1 MKRILALILC
11 AVLLAGLTVTAWA
24 ESGADDRLSQVTQA
38 VKKTLNLDTEE
49 YDDFQGDSYEDS
61 LARMWSLRWSGSG
74 GSLTV
79 EALED
84 GTIVSFRL
92 DDDETSSS
100 GGFPAFPSGDT
111 KKATQAAQE
120 FLNQVLDKDTES
132 VKLGEPEGEDRLG
145 STELSFSGQILLNG
159 LPSALTYSMTVR
171 SSDNQVTWFR
181 RDVPETTFLGTIPA
195 AQASVTRDKAAE
207 MLGDKLGLRLEYVL
221 PEADSTQAVL
231 RYLPQ
236 SVHTFYVDAR
246 TGELL
251 DMTELEEKL
260 WQSAGG
266 AEAPSEDSTAEGENG
281 LSQAEQEGIK
291 KLEGVLPSDKLEAL
305 IRAEKAYGLDR
316 YTLASAAYVLEK
328 GTDGEEDQVLCTLRF
343 SRSDGNGTY
352 GRTVQVDA
360 RTGEVLSVY
369 SRVPWDKDRQPKVS
383 RNAALTA
390 AEAFLKDFAGD
401 RFDHLALYEV
411 NTVEGE
417 GDPCYYFTFARREN
431 DIFFPD
437 NGYSVAIDGADGS
450 VYSLSYT
457 YDETLTFQAPE
468 GLVTAQEALKTWVD
482 SYDVTLGCRL
492 VPQPLSASD
501 PTQAKLMQQGL
512 KYYYGLRLT
521 YAQERETYYLGVDA
535 KSGQLV
541 ERKTASP
548 QAPAYT
554 DLAGSWAK
562 ADIETLSRY
571 GVGYEAETFQ
581 AGKQLTQWDLV
592 CLLASLEGFRLDPAA
607 ATEEEKDAAYDIVC
621 RMGAMSRADRD
632 EEKLLTRGQVVQ
644 MLLDAS
650 GYGPAAHLQG
660 IYTCSYGDRST
671 IPADQLGYA
680 ALAQGLKLVQGNY
693 AGSRTA
699 TRAEAAVMLCRLLR
713 RS

>member
-1 MKRILALILC
+1 MKRLVSLLLC
-11 AVLLAGLTVTAWA
+11 AALLAGLTVTAGA
-24 ESGADDRLSQVTQA
+24 ESGADDRLSQVTEA
-38 VKKTLNLDTEE
+38 VKKTLDLDTEG

-61 LARMWSLRWSGSG
+61 LTRMWSLQWSGAG

-92 DDDETSSS
+92 DDETKSS

-111 KKATQAAQE
+111 KKATQAAQT
-120 FLNQVLDKDTES
+120 FLNRVLDKATES

-159 LPSALTYSMTVR
+159 LPSALTYSMSVR

-251 DMTELEEKL
+251 DLTELEEKL
-260 WQSAGG
+260 WKGSGG
-266 AEAPSEDSTAEGENG
+266 AESPSEDSSAEGENG
-281 LSQAEQEGIK
+281 LSQAEQEGIQ

-305 IRAEKAYGLDR
+305 VRAEKAYGLDR

-343 SRSDGNGTY
+343 SRSDGSGTY

-383 RNAALTA
+383 QEAALTA

-401 RFDHLALYEV
+401 RFAHLALYEE
-411 NTVEGE
+411 NAVEGD

-437 NGYSVAIDGADGS
+437 NGYSVAIDGSDGS

-468 GLVTAQEALKTWVD
+468 GLVTAQTALKTWVD
-482 SYDVTLGCRL
+482 SYDVTLGYRL

-501 PTQAKLMQQGL
+501 TTQAKLMQQGL

-541 ERKTASP
+541 ERETVSS

-554 DLAGSWAK
+554 DLSGSWAK

-581 AGKQLTQWDLV
+581 GGKQLTQWDLV
-592 CLLASLEGFRLDPAA
+592 CLLASLEGLRLDPAG
-607 ATEEEKDAAYDIVC
+607 ATEEEKDAAYDVVC
-621 RMGAMSRADRD
+621 RMGAMSRADRE

-699 TRAEAAVMLCRLLR
+699 TRAEAAVMLCRLLS

>member
-1 MKRILALILC
+1 MKRLVSLLLC
-11 AVLLAGLTVTAWA
+11 AALLAGLTVTAGA
-24 ESGADDRLSQVTQA
+24 ESGADDRLSQVTET
-38 VKKTLNLDTEE
+38 VKKTLNLDTEA

-61 LARMWSLRWSGSG
+61 LARMWNLQWSGTG

-92 DDDETSSS
+92 DDETSSS

-111 KKATQAAQE
+111 KKATQAAQA
-120 FLNQVLDKDTES
+120 FLDRVLDRATES

-159 LPSALTYSMTVR
+159 LPSALTYSMSVR

-181 RDVPETTFLGTIPA
+181 RDVPETAFLGTIPA
-195 AQASVTRDKAAE
+195 AQASVTQAKAAE

-251 DMTELEEKL
+251 DLTELEEKL

-266 AEAPSEDSTAEGENG
+266 AESPSEDSSASGE
-281 LSQAEQEGIK
+281 LSEAEQEGIK

-305 IRAEKAYGLDR
+305 VRAEKAYGLDR
-316 YTLASAAYVLEK
+316 YTLASAAYELEK
-328 GTDGEEDQVLCTLRF
+328 GTDGEEDQVLCTLCF
-343 SRSDGNGTY
+343 SRSDGSGTY

-360 RTGEVLSVY
+360 RTGGVLSVY

-383 RNAALTA
+383 REAALTA
-390 AEAFLKDFAGD
+390 AETFLKDFAGD
-401 RFDHLALYEV
+401 RFAHLALYEE
-411 NTVEGE
+411 NAVEGD
-417 GDPCYYFTFARREN
+417 GGPCYYFTFARREN

-437 NGYSVAIDGADGS
+437 NGYSVAIDGSDGS

-468 GLVTAQEALKTWVD
+468 GLVTSQAALKTWVD
-482 SYDVTLGCRL
+482 SYDVTLGYRL

-501 PTQAKLMQQGL
+501 PAQAKLMQQGL

-541 ERKTASP
+541 ERETVSP

-554 DLAGSWAK
+554 DLSGSWAR

-571 GVGYEAETFQ
+571 GVGYEAQTFQ
-581 AGKQLTQWDLV
+581 GGKQLTQWDLV
-592 CLLASLEGFRLDPAA
+592 CLLASLEGLRLDPAG

-650 GYGPAAHLQG
+650 GYGPAARLQG
-660 IYTCSYGDRST
+660 IYTCSYGDRNT

-699 TRAEAAVMLCRLLR
+699 TRAEAAVMLCRLLS

>member
-1 MKRILALILC
+1 MKRLVSLLLC
-11 AVLLAGLTVTAWA
+11 AVLLAGLTVTAGA
-24 ESGADDRLSQVTQA
+24 ESSADDRLSQVTAA
-38 VKKTLNLDTEE
+38 VKKTLDLDTEA
-49 YDDFQGDSYEDS
+49 YDEFWGDSYEDS
-61 LARMWSLRWSGSG
+61 LARMWSLQWAGAG
-74 GSLTV
+74 GSLN
-79 EALED
+79 EE
-84 GTIVSFRL
+84 SP
-92 DDDETSSS
+92 SS
-100 GGFPAFPSGDT
+100 GGFPTFPAGDAQ
-111 KKATQAAQE
+111 KAAQAARA
-120 FLNQVLDKDTES
+120 FLDRVLDKATES
-132 VKLGEPEGEDRLG
+132 VKLGEPQGEDRLG
-145 STELSFSGQILLNG
+145 STELRFSGQILLNG

-181 RDVPETTFLGTIPA
+181 RDVPETSFLGAIPA
-195 AQASVTRDKAAE
+195 ARASVTQAKAAE

-260 WQSAGG
+260 WKGSGG
-266 AEAPSEDSTAEGENG
+266 AASPSEDSAAEGENG
-281 LSQAEQEGIK
+281 LSQAEQEGIQ
-291 KLEGVLPSDKLEAL
+291 KLEGVLPSDKLETL
-305 IRAEKAYGLDR
+305 ICEEKAYGLDR

-328 GTDGEEDQVLCTLRF
+328 GTDGEEDRVLCTLRF

-369 SRVPWDKDRQPKVS
+369 SRVPWDRDRQPKVS
-383 RNAALTA
+383 RDAALTA
-390 AEAFLKDFAGD
+390 AETFLKNFAGD

-411 NTVEGE
+411 NAVEGE
-417 GDPCYYFTFARREN
+417 GDPCYSFTFARREN

-437 NGYSVAIDGADGS
+437 NGYRVAIDGSDGS

-468 GLVTAQEALKTWVD
+468 GLVTAQAALKTWVD
-482 SYDVTLGCRL
+482 SYDVTLGYRL

-501 PTQAKLMQQGL
+501 PAQAKLMQQGL

-535 KSGQLV
+535 RSGQLV
-541 ERKTASP
+541 EREIAAP

-571 GVGYEAETFQ
+571 GVGYASGTFQ

-592 CLLASLEGFRLDPAA
+592 CLLASLEGLRLDPAE

-650 GYGPAAHLQG
+650 GYGPAARLQG

>member
-1 MKRILALILC
+1 MKRILALVLC
-11 AVLLAGLTVTAWA
+11 AVLLTGLTVPAWA

-38 VKKTLNLDTEE
+38 VKKTLNLDTEA

-92 DDDETSSS
+92 DDETSSS

-111 KKATQAAQE
+111 KKASQAAQA
-120 FLNQVLDKDTES
+120 FLDRVLDKATES

-145 STELSFSGQILLNG
+145 GTELSFSGQILLNG

-181 RDVPETTFLGTIPA
+181 RDVPETVFLGAIPA
-195 AQASVTRDKAAE
+195 AQASVTQAKAAE

-236 SVHTFYVDAR
+236 SVHIFYVDAR

-251 DMTELEEKL
+251 DLTELEENL
-260 WQSAGG
+260 WKGSGG
-266 AEAPSEDSTAEGENG
+266 AEAPSEDSSASGE
-281 LSQAEQEGIK
+281 LSEAEQEGIK
-291 KLEGVLPSDKLEAL
+291 KLEGVLPSDKLETL
-305 IRAEKAYGLDR
+305 ICEEKAYGLDR

-328 GTDGEEDQVLCTLRF
+328 GTDGEEDRVLCTLRF

-383 RNAALTA
+383 RDAALTA
-390 AEAFLKDFAGD
+390 AETFLKNFAGD

-411 NTVEGE
+411 NAVEGE

-437 NGYSVAIDGADGS
+437 NGYSVAIDGSDGS

-457 YDETLTFQAPE
+457 YDEALTFQIPE
-468 GLVTAQEALKTWVD
+468 GLVTAQAALKTWVD
-482 SYDVTLGCRL
+482 SYDVTLGYRL

-535 KSGQLV
+535 RSGQLV
-541 ERKTASP
+541 EREIAAP

-571 GVGYEAETFQ
+571 GVGYASGTFQ

-592 CLLASLEGFRLDPAA
+592 CLLASLEGLRLDPAE

-699 TRAEAAVMLCRLLR
+699 TRAEAAVMLCRLLS

>member
-1 MKRILALILC
+1 MKRLVSLLLC
-11 AVLLAGLTVTAWA
+11 AVLLAGLTVTAGA
-24 ESGADDRLSQVTQA
+24 ESSADDRLSQVTQA
-38 VKKTLNLDTEE
+38 VKKTLNLDTEA

-84 GTIVSFRL
+84 GTIVSLRL
-92 DDDETSSS
+92 DDETSSS

-111 KKATQAAQE
+111 KKATQAAQA
-120 FLNQVLDKDTES
+120 FLDRVLDKATES

-181 RDVPETTFLGTIPA
+181 RDVPETVFLGAIPA
-195 AQASVTRDKAAE
+195 AQASVTQAKAAE

-251 DMTELEEKL
+251 DLTELEENL
-260 WQSAGG
+260 WKGSGG
-266 AEAPSEDSTAEGENG
+266 AEAPSEDSAEGESG

-291 KLEGVLPSDKLEAL
+291 KLEGVLPSDKLETL
-305 IRAEKAYGLDR
+305 ICEEKAYGLDR

-328 GTDGEEDQVLCTLRF
+328 GTDGEEDRVLCTLRF

-360 RTGEVLSVY
+360 RTGEVLWVY

-383 RNAALTA
+383 RDAALTA
-390 AEAFLKDFAGD
+390 AETFLKNFAGD

-411 NTVEGE
+411 NAVEGE

-437 NGYSVAIDGADGS
+437 NGYSVAIDGSDGS

-457 YDETLTFQAPE
+457 YDEALTFQIPE
-468 GLVTAQEALKTWVD
+468 GLVTAQAALKTWVD
-482 SYDVTLGCRL
+482 SYDVTLGYRL

-535 KSGQLV
+535 RSGQLV
-541 ERKTASP
+541 EREIAAP

-571 GVGYEAETFQ
+571 GVGYASGTFQ

-592 CLLASLEGFRLDPAA
+592 CLLASLEGLRLDPAE

-699 TRAEAAVMLCRLLR
+699 TRAEAAVMLCRLLS

>member
-1 MKRILALILC
+1 MKRLVSLLLC
-11 AVLLAGLTVTAWA
+11 AVLLAGLTVTAGA
-24 ESGADDRLSQVTQA
+24 ESSADDRLSQVTAA
-38 VKKTLNLDTEE
+38 VKKTLDLDTEA
-49 YDDFQGDSYEDS
+49 YDEFWGDSYEDS
-61 LARMWSLRWSGSG
+61 LARMWSLQWAGAG

-84 GTIVSFRL
+84 GTIVSLRL
-92 DDDETSSS
+92 DDETSSS

-111 KKATQAAQE
+111 KKATQAAQA
-120 FLNQVLDKDTES
+120 FLDRVLDKATES

-181 RDVPETTFLGTIPA
+181 RDVPETSFLGAIPA
-195 AQASVTRDKAAE
+195 ARASVTQAKAAE

-260 WQSAGG
+260 WKGSGG
-266 AEAPSEDSTAEGENG
+266 AEAPSEDSAAEGENG
-281 LSQAEQEGIK
+281 LSQVEQEGIQ
-291 KLEGVLPSDKLEAL
+291 KLEGVLPSDKLETL
-305 IRAEKAYGLDR
+305 ICEEKAYGLDR

-328 GTDGEEDQVLCTLRF
+328 GTDGEEDRVLCTLRF

-383 RNAALTA
+383 RDAALTA
-390 AEAFLKDFAGD
+390 AETFLKNFAGD

-411 NTVEGE
+411 NAVEGD

-437 NGYSVAIDGADGS
+437 NGYSVAIDGSDGS

-468 GLVTAQEALKTWVD
+468 GLVTAQAALKTWVD
-482 SYDVTLGCRL
+482 SYDVTLGYRL

-501 PTQAKLMQQGL
+501 PAQAKLMQQGL

-535 KSGQLV
+535 RSGQLV
-541 ERKTASP
+541 EREIAAP

-571 GVGYEAETFQ
+571 GVGYASGTFQ

-592 CLLASLEGFRLDPAA
+592 CLLASLEGLRLDPAE

-699 TRAEAAVMLCRLLR
+699 TRAEAAVMLCRLLS

>member
-1 MKRILALILC
+1 
-11 AVLLAGLTVTAWA
+11 
-24 ESGADDRLSQVTQA
+24 
-38 VKKTLNLDTEE
+38 
-49 YDDFQGDSYEDS
+49 
-61 LARMWSLRWSGSG
+61 
-74 GSLTV
+74 
-79 EALED
+79 
-84 GTIVSFRL
+84 
-92 DDDETSSS
+92 
-100 GGFPAFPSGDT
+100 
-111 KKATQAAQE
+111 
-120 FLNQVLDKDTES
+120 
-132 VKLGEPEGEDRLG
+132 
-145 STELSFSGQILLNG
+145 
-159 LPSALTYSMTVR
+159 
-171 SSDNQVTWFR
+171 
-181 RDVPETTFLGTIPA
+181 
-195 AQASVTRDKAAE
+195 

-251 DMTELEEKL
+251 DLTELEENL
-260 WQSAGG
+260 WKGSGG
-266 AEAPSEDSTAEGENG
+266 AEAPSEDSAEGESG

-291 KLEGVLPSDKLEAL
+291 KLEGVLPSDKLETL
-305 IRAEKAYGLDR
+305 ICEEKAYGLDR

-328 GTDGEEDQVLCTLRF
+328 GTDGEEDRVLCTLRF

-360 RTGEVLSVY
+360 RTGEVLWVY

-383 RNAALTA
+383 RDAALTA
-390 AEAFLKDFAGD
+390 AETFLKNFAGD
-401 RFDHLALYEV
+401 RFAHLALYEE
-411 NTVEGE
+411 NAVEGD
-417 GDPCYYFTFARREN
+417 GDPCYSFTFARREN

-437 NGYSVAIDGADGS
+437 NGYRVAIDGSDGS

-457 YDETLTFQAPE
+457 YDEALTFQIPE
-468 GLVTAQEALKTWVD
+468 GLVTAQAALKTWVD
-482 SYDVTLGCRL
+482 SYDVTLGYRL

-535 KSGQLV
+535 RSGQLV
-541 ERKTASP
+541 EREIAAP

-571 GVGYEAETFQ
+571 GVGYASGTFQ

-592 CLLASLEGFRLDPAA
+592 CLLASLEGLRLDPAE

-699 TRAEAAVMLCRLLR
+699 TRAEAAVMLCRLLS

>member
-1 MKRILALILC
+1 MKRLVSLLLC
-11 AVLLAGLTVTAWA
+11 AVLLAGLTVTAGA

-38 VKKTLNLDTEE
+38 VKKTLNLDTEA

-84 GTIVSFRL
+84 GTIVSFSL
-92 DDDETSSS
+92 NEESPSS
-100 GGFPAFPSGDT
+100 GGFPTFPAGDAQ
-111 KKATQAAQE
+111 KAAQAARA
-120 FLNQVLDKDTES
+120 FLDRVLDKATES

-145 STELSFSGQILLNG
+145 STELRFSGQILLNG

-181 RDVPETTFLGTIPA
+181 RDVPETVFLGAIPA
-195 AQASVTRDKAAE
+195 AQASVTQAKAAE

-236 SVHTFYVDAR
+236 SVHIFYVDAR

-251 DMTELEEKL
+251 DLTELEEKL
-260 WQSAGG
+260 WKDSGG
-266 AEAPSEDSTAEGENG
+266 AEAPSEDSAAEGENG
-281 LSQAEQEGIK
+281 LSQAEQEGIQ
-291 KLEGVLPSDKLEAL
+291 KLEGVLPSDKLETL
-305 IRAEKAYGLDR
+305 ICEEKAYGLDR

-328 GTDGEEDQVLCTLRF
+328 GTDGEEDRVLCTLRF

-360 RTGEVLSVY
+360 RTGEVLWVY

-383 RNAALTA
+383 RDAALTA
-390 AEAFLKDFAGD
+390 AETFLKNFAGD

-411 NTVEGE
+411 NAVEGE
-417 GDPCYYFTFARREN
+417 GDPCYSFTFARREN

-437 NGYSVAIDGADGS
+437 NGYSVAIDGSDGS

-457 YDETLTFQAPE
+457 YDEALTFQIPE
-468 GLVTAQEALKTWVD
+468 GLVTAQAALKTWVD
-482 SYDVTLGCRL
+482 SYDVTLGYRL

-535 KSGQLV
+535 RSGQLV
-541 ERKTASP
+541 EREIAAP

-571 GVGYEAETFQ
+571 GVGYASGTFQ

-592 CLLASLEGFRLDPAA
+592 CLLASLEGLRLDPAE

-650 GYGPAAHLQG
+650 GYGPAARLQG

-699 TRAEAAVMLCRLLR
+699 TRAEAAVMLCRLLS

>member
-1 MKRILALILC
+1 MKRLVSLLLC
-11 AVLLAGLTVTAWA
+11 AVLLAGLTVTAGA
-24 ESGADDRLSQVTQA
+24 ESSADDRLSQVTAA
-38 VKKTLNLDTEE
+38 VKKTLDLDTEA
-49 YDDFQGDSYEDS
+49 YDEFWGDSYEDS
-61 LARMWSLRWSGSG
+61 LARMWSLQWAGAG

-84 GTIVSFRL
+84 GTIVSFSL
-92 DDDETSSS
+92 NEESPSS
-100 GGFPAFPSGDT
+100 GGFPTFPAGDAQ
-111 KKATQAAQE
+111 KAAQAARA
-120 FLNQVLDKDTES
+120 FLDRVLDKATES
-132 VKLGEPEGEDRLG
+132 VKLGEPQGEDRLG
-145 STELSFSGQILLNG
+145 STELRFSGQILLNG

-181 RDVPETTFLGTIPA
+181 RDVPETSFLGTIPA
-195 AQASVTRDKAAE
+195 AQASVTQAKAAE

-260 WQSAGG
+260 WKGSGG
-266 AEAPSEDSTAEGENG
+266 AASPSEDSAAEGENG
-281 LSQAEQEGIK
+281 LSQAEQEGIQ

-305 IRAEKAYGLDR
+305 VRAEKAYGLDC
-316 YTLASAAYVLEK
+316 YTLASAAYALEK
-328 GTDGEEDQVLCTLRF
+328 GTDGEEDQVLCTLGF
-343 SRSDGNGTY
+343 SRSDGSGTY

-360 RTGEVLSVY
+360 RTGEVLWVY
-369 SRVPWDKDRQPKVS
+369 SRVPWDKDHQPKVS
-383 RNAALTA
+383 REAALTA
-390 AEAFLKDFAGD
+390 AEAFLQDFAGD
-401 RFDHLALYEV
+401 RFAHLALYEE
-411 NTVEGE
+411 NAVEGD
-417 GDPCYYFTFARREN
+417 GNPCYYFTFARREN

-437 NGYSVAIDGADGS
+437 NGYSVAIDGSDGS

-468 GLVTAQEALKTWVD
+468 GLVTAQAALKTWVD
-482 SYDVTLGCRL
+482 SYDVTLGYRL

-512 KYYYGLRLT
+512 QYYYGLRLT

-541 ERKTASP
+541 ERETVSS

-554 DLAGSWAK
+554 DLSGSWAK

-581 AGKQLTQWDLV
+581 GGKQLTQWDLV
-592 CLLASLEGFRLDPAA
+592 CLLASLEGLRLDPAG
-607 ATEEEKDAAYDIVC
+607 ATEEEKDAAYDVVC
-621 RMGAMSRADRD
+621 RMGAMSRADRE

-699 TRAEAAVMLCRLLR
+699 TRAEAAVMLCRLLS

>member
-1 MKRILALILC
+1 MKRLVSLLLC
-11 AVLLAGLTVTAWA
+11 AALLAGLTVTAGA
-24 ESGADDRLSQVTQA
+24 ESSADDRLSQVTAA
-38 VKKTLNLDTEE
+38 VKKTLDLDTEA

-61 LARMWSLRWSGSG
+61 LARMWSLQWSGTG

-92 DDDETSSS
+92 DDETSSS
-100 GGFPAFPSGDT
+100 GGFPAFPTGDAQ
-111 KKATQAAQE
+111 KASQAAQE

-145 STELSFSGQILLNG
+145 STELNFSGQILLHG

-181 RDVPETTFLGTIPA
+181 RDVPETAFLGTIPA
-195 AQASVTRDKAAE
+195 AQASVTQAKAAE

-266 AEAPSEDSTAEGENG
+266 AASPSEDSAEGESG
-281 LSQAEQEGIK
+281 LSQAEQEGIQ
-291 KLEGVLPSDKLEAL
+291 KLEGVLPSDKLETL
-305 IRAEKAYGLDR
+305 IREEKAYGLDR

-328 GTDGEEDQVLCTLRF
+328 GTDGEEDRVLCTLRF

-417 GDPCYYFTFARREN
+417 GDPCYSFTFARREN

-437 NGYSVAIDGADGS
+437 NGYRVAIDGSDGS

-468 GLVTAQEALKTWVD
+468 GLVTAQAALKTWVD
-482 SYDVTLGCRL
+482 SYDVTLGYRL
-492 VPQPLSASD
+492 VPQPLSTSD

-541 ERKTASP
+541 ERKTASS

-554 DLAGSWAK
+554 DLSGSWAK

-571 GVGYEAETFQ
+571 GIGYEAETFQ

-650 GYGPAAHLQG
+650 GYGPAARLQG

>member
-1 MKRILALILC
+1 MKRILALVLC
-11 AVLLAGLTVTAWA
+11 AVLLTGLTVPAWA

-38 VKKTLNLDTEE
+38 VKKTLNLDTEA

-84 GTIVSFRL
+84 GTIVSLRL
-92 DDDETSSS
+92 DDETSSS

-111 KKATQAAQE
+111 KKATQAAQA
-120 FLNQVLDKDTES
+120 FLDRVLDKATES

-181 RDVPETTFLGTIPA
+181 RDVPETVFLGAIPA
-195 AQASVTRDKAAE
+195 AQASVTQAKAAE

-251 DMTELEEKL
+251 DLTELEENL
-260 WQSAGG
+260 WKGSGG
-266 AEAPSEDSTAEGENG
+266 AEAPSEDSAEGESG

-291 KLEGVLPSDKLEAL
+291 KLEGVLPSDKLETL
-305 IRAEKAYGLDR
+305 ICEEKAYGLDR

-328 GTDGEEDQVLCTLRF
+328 GTDGEEDRVLCTLRF

-360 RTGEVLSVY
+360 RTGEVLWVY

-383 RNAALTA
+383 RDAALTA
-390 AEAFLKDFAGD
+390 AETFLKNFAGD

-411 NTVEGE
+411 NAVEGE

-437 NGYSVAIDGADGS
+437 NGYSVAIDGSDGS

-457 YDETLTFQAPE
+457 YDEALTFQIPE
-468 GLVTAQEALKTWVD
+468 GLVTAQAALKTWVD
-482 SYDVTLGCRL
+482 SYDVTLGYRL

-535 KSGQLV
+535 RSGQLV
-541 ERKTASP
+541 EREIAAP

-571 GVGYEAETFQ
+571 GVGYASGTFQ

-592 CLLASLEGFRLDPAA
+592 CLLASLEGLRLDPAE

-699 TRAEAAVMLCRLLR
+699 TRAEAAVMLCRLLS

>member
-1 MKRILALILC
+1 MKRILALVLC
-11 AVLLAGLTVTAWA
+11 AVLLTGLTVPAWA

-38 VKKTLNLDTEE
+38 VKKTLNLDTEA

-84 GTIVSFRL
+84 GTIVSLRL
-92 DDDETSSS
+92 DDETSSS

-111 KKATQAAQE
+111 KKATQAAQA
-120 FLNQVLDKDTES
+120 FLDRVLDKATES

-181 RDVPETTFLGTIPA
+181 RDVPETVFLGAIPA
-195 AQASVTRDKAAE
+195 AQASVTQAKAAE

-251 DMTELEEKL
+251 DMTELEQKL

-266 AEAPSEDSTAEGENG
+266 AESPSEDSSASGE
-281 LSQAEQEGIK
+281 LSEAEQEGIK
-291 KLEGVLPSDKLEAL
+291 KLEGVLPSDKLETL
-305 IRAEKAYGLDR
+305 ICEEKAYGLDR

-328 GTDGEEDQVLCTLRF
+328 GTDGEEDRVLCTLRF

-383 RNAALTA
+383 RDAALTA
-390 AEAFLKDFAGD
+390 AETFLKNFAGD

-411 NTVEGE
+411 NAVEGE

-437 NGYSVAIDGADGS
+437 NGYSVAIDGSDGS

-457 YDETLTFQAPE
+457 YDEALTFQIPE
-468 GLVTAQEALKTWVD
+468 GLVTAQAALKTWVD
-482 SYDVTLGCRL
+482 SYDVTLGYRL

-541 ERKTASP
+541 ERKTASS

-571 GVGYEAETFQ
+571 GIGYEAETFQ

-621 RMGAMSRADRD
+621 RMGAMSRTDRD

-699 TRAEAAVMLCRLLR
+699 TRAEAAVMLCRLLS

>member
-111 KKATQAAQE
+111 KKATQAAQT
-120 FLNQVLDKDTES
+120 FLNRVLDKATES

-195 AQASVTRDKAAE
+195 AQASVTQAKAAE

-251 DMTELEEKL
+251 DLTELEENL
-260 WQSAGG
+260 WKGSGG
-266 AEAPSEDSTAEGENG
+266 AEAPSEDSSASGE
-281 LSQAEQEGIK
+281 LSEAEQEGIK
-291 KLEGVLPSDKLEAL
+291 KLEGVLPSDKLETL
-305 IRAEKAYGLDR
+305 IREEKAYGLDR

-383 RNAALTA
+383 REAALTA

-417 GDPCYYFTFARREN
+417 GDPCYYFTFARWEN

-437 NGYSVAIDGADGS
+437 NGYSVAIDGSDGS

-468 GLVTAQEALKTWVD
+468 GLITAQTALKTWVD
-482 SYDVTLGCRL
+482 SYDVTLGYRL

-501 PTQAKLMQQGL
+501 TTQAKLMQQGL

-541 ERKTASP
+541 ERKTASS

-571 GVGYEAETFQ
+571 GIGYEAETFQ

-699 TRAEAAVMLCRLLR
+699 TRAEAAVMLCRLLS

>member
-1 MKRILALILC
+1 MKRLVSLLLC
-11 AVLLAGLTVTAWA
+11 AVLLAGLTVTAGA
-24 ESGADDRLSQVTQA
+24 ESGAGDRLSQVTAA
-38 VKKTLNLDTEE
+38 VKKTLDLDTEA

-61 LARMWSLRWSGSG
+61 LARMWSLQWSGTG

-111 KKATQAAQE
+111 KKASQAAQT
-120 FLNQVLDKDTES
+120 FLNRVLDKDTES

-145 STELSFSGQILLNG
+145 GTELSFSGQILLNG

-181 RDVPETTFLGTIPA
+181 RDVPETAFLGTIPA
-195 AQASVTRDKAAE
+195 AQASVTQAKAAE

-251 DMTELEEKL
+251 DMTELEGKL

-266 AEAPSEDSTAEGENG
+266 AESPSEDSAEGESG
-281 LSQAEQEGIK
+281 LSQAEQEGIQ
-291 KLEGVLPSDKLEAL
+291 KLEGVLPSDKLETL
-305 IRAEKAYGLDR
+305 IREEKAYGLDR

-437 NGYSVAIDGADGS
+437 NGYSVAIDGSDGS

-468 GLVTAQEALKTWVD
+468 GLVTAQAALKTWVD
-482 SYDVTLGCRL
+482 SYDVTLGYRL

-501 PTQAKLMQQGL
+501 PAQAKLMQQGL

-541 ERKTASP
+541 ERKIASP

-554 DLAGSWAK
+554 DLSGSWAR

-592 CLLASLEGFRLDPAA
+592 CLLASLEGFRLDPAG

-650 GYGPAAHLQG
+650 GYGPAARLQG
-660 IYTCSYGDRST
+660 IYTCSYGDRNT